1 MLDSQTRPSRGLGDH
16 LERAW
21 VYPILVAPVRQ
32 QVEVVDHY
40 PGSSGYVQER
50 VEEGC
55 CDDLDQGGFGNAK
68 GYLLL
73 HMSRRRGL

>member
-21 VYPILVAPVRQ
+21 VYPILVVPGRQ

-40 PGSSGYVQER
+40 PGNSGYVQER

-55 CDDLDQGGFGNAK
+55 CDDLDLGGFGNAK